1 MRLLAFLC
9 LTTAVAWGQGLTGKI
24 RLEVKDATGAAIE
37 ASGSIEGLATGIH
50 RDFRTDAQG
59 THTFTGLPFGTY
71 RLQIGREGFAAQ
83 SVRVDVR
90 SEAPIQQ
97 AVTLAVAPI
106 ATTVEVSDSV
116 TLVNPQATSAAQ
128 YIRPE
133 ELRDRE
139 SAAPGRSFIDL
150 VNQQPGWL
158 LTPYPFFRPTAFGY
172 PSRHVRDAT
181 SGDQKRVPHCERVV

>member
-1 MRLLAFLC
+1 MRLLAFFC
-9 LTTAVAWGQGLTGKI
+9 LTTAVACGQSLAGEI

-37 ASGSIEGLATGIH
+37 ATGSIEGLATGVH
-50 RDFRTDAQG
+50 RDYRTDARG
-59 THTFTGLPFGTY
+59 MHTFTGLPFGTY
-71 RLQIGREGFAAQ
+71 RLQIGRDGFAAQ

-97 AVTLAVAPI
+97 TVTLAVAVI

-139 SAAPGRSFIDL
+139 SGAPGRSFIDL

-158 LTPYPFFRPTAFGY
+158 LEANGVLHPRGSEYQVQYVVDGIPF
-172 PSRHVRDAT
+172 
-181 SGDQKRVPHCERVV
+181 